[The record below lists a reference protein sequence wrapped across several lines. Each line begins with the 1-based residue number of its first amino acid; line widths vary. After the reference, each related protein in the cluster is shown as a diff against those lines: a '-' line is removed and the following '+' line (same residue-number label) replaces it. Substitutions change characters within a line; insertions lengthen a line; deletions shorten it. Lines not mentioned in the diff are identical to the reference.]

1 MALQSATS
9 LGTSLVKPRK
19 GSSSTVTC
27 EAPAAAGRG
36 TRLAPQEAP
45 FRLFPTILCL
55 SGTRAEENQFWLAG
69 LMLFKIFKAGLFETV
84 QKSLLDFYL
93 PLVCHSVLV
102 LRLGKQIRSYVFVL
116 KTVDI

>member
-1 MALQSATS
+1 
-9 LGTSLVKPRK
+9 
-19 GSSSTVTC
+19 
-27 EAPAAAGRG
+27 
-36 TRLAPQEAP
+36 
-45 FRLFPTILCL
+45 
-55 SGTRAEENQFWLAG
+55 
-69 LMLFKIFKAGLFETV
+69 MLFKIFKAGLFETV